1 MGEDRAARLTAG
13 SHLELVLHLGCRVES
28 RERWQALQARLTAAR
43 TSLESG
49 DRERAL
55 AEVTAALDIDPSFL
69 AAIALRDRI
78 IGGESIAP
86 SGVRVP
92 LAASPAVN
100 MSAPA
105 SPRPLVSVD
114 GYAKFEQRARRR
126 RVDRKIDA
134 ARTAI
139 AHGKLREAAA
149 AIGEIAELDPNL
161 PELTALT
168 SAFQAARRNRRQRHF
183 GPWLAAA
190 AVFGVLVLSASWLQD
205 SHLLLSHPLN
215 AITGLVETRAPEP
228 IVTATIDSATIEA
241 KPAAPVGTAGVGDR
255 DVAPVAAERPTPP
268 VIDAPTEPPPLVRIP
283 PPQPRP
289 APPMAEPEPSPAP
302 QPPPVVAASIPQ
314 RQPAQASE
322 LRASANSPV
331 ASAVS
336 ASAVSTIGNDEG
348 DVKQALQRYRSA
360 YEGLDARRARAVWP
374 AVNEVALARA
384 FDGLSSQTLTFDAC
398 DVQLRGEAALAT
410 CHGSARY
417 VPKVGSREPRVE
429 PRTWSFTLRKTGP
442 DWKIES
448 ARAER

>member
-1 MGEDRAARLTAG
+1 
-13 SHLELVLHLGCRVES
+13 
-28 RERWQALQARLTAAR
+28 
-43 TSLESG
+43 
-49 DRERAL
+49 
-55 AEVTAALDIDPSFL
+55 
-69 AAIALRDRI
+69 
-78 IGGESIAP
+78 
-86 SGVRVP
+86 
-92 LAASPAVN
+92 
-100 MSAPA
+100 
-105 SPRPLVSVD
+105 
-114 GYAKFEQRARRR
+114 
-126 RVDRKIDA
+126 
-134 ARTAI
+134 
-139 AHGKLREAAA
+139 
-149 AIGEIAELDPNL
+149 IGEIAELDPNL

-215 AITGLVETRAPEP
+215 AIAGLVETRAPEP

-255 DVAPVAAERPTPP
+255 DVAPVAAERQTPP

-289 APPMAEPEPSPAP
+289 APPMAEPESSAAP
-302 QPPPVVAASIPQ
+302 QPPPVVAAS
-314 RQPAQASE
+314 
-322 LRASANSPV
+322 
-331 ASAVS
+331 
-336 ASAVSTIGNDEG
+336 
-348 DVKQALQRYRSA
+348 
-360 YEGLDARRARAVWP
+360 
-374 AVNEVALARA
+374 
-384 FDGLSSQTLTFDAC
+384 